1 MAGHSKW
8 KNIQHRKNAQDA
20 KRGKLFQK
28 LSKEIYVAAKQGEP
42 NPDTNPGLRMAIDK
56 ARANSMPKDNIDRA
70 IQKAAGNQGGE
81 NYDEIV
87 YEGYGPSGI
96 AIMVHCLTDN
106 KNRTASNVRSTF
118 TKRGGNLGE
127 SGSVSYMFDRKGLL
141 VFETEQYPSLEEDEI
156 MLAALDAGA
165 DDVEVTEE
173 SVEIITD
180 PSAFAQVRSA
190 FVALGVEEFV
200 TSEITLIPS
209 MTTEVTDEI
218 REKVET
224 LIDFLEDDDD
234 VQEVY
239 HNMST

>member
-209 MTTEVTDEI
+209 MTTEVTDEV